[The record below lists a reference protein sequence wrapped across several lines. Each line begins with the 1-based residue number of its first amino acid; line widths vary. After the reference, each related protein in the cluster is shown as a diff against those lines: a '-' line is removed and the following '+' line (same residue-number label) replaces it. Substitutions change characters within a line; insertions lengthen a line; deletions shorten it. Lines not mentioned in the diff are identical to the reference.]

1 MILLSDMEHNSKW
14 VEHFNEVLNQPVS
27 IILLDLIGELN
38 VTDDVDISMNDI
50 SKDET
55 GKGLRPHSKAAGLDF
70 IPAELLKWGDAMVFE
85 LTQTASMVWNNLEV
99 PYKLNCGAIVKL
111 QKRGNLSEYDHWRGV
126 TFLIIRKYYSQCCWD
141 D

>member
-14 VEHFNEVLNQPVS
+14 VEHFKEVLNQPVS

-70 IPAELLKWGDAMVFE
+70 IPAELLK
-85 LTQTASMVWNNLEV
+85 
-99 PYKLNCGAIVKL
+99 
-111 QKRGNLSEYDHWRGV
+111 
-126 TFLIIRKYYSQCCWD
+126 
-141 D
+141 